1 MDKYRLINI
10 SDILSSPKNILIQ
23 GVQENCHIADERA
36 ERINSAC
43 RSWLLEHRNLDDF
56 VLKKYRME
64 MIDSGTRVFGMRITN

>member
-36 ERINSAC
+36 EKINSAC
-43 RSWLLEHRNLDDF
+43 RPLLLEHRNLDDF
-56 VLKKYRME
+56 VQTKYWME
-64 MIDSGTRVFGMRITN
+64 IIDSGTRVFGMEITN